1 VLRRYEIINK
11 IKRKRDCFFLDKSEI
26 FSNMQSIEGKKI
38 LSSIKK
44 PFFIYT
50 EDKYLIDKSFLII
63 KTKENVS
70 LKYLF
75 AILSSKVIAYY
86 LNDKNIKNI
95 NQKVLCSIPIKK
107 SKDIEV
113 FEIVVDYILFLK
125 TLDKPIN
132 EYVSNEHIIISFEQ
146 VLNAMVFELYFKKE
160 FMALKNK
167 VYSKEL
173 VFIKYA
179 KEDYKSIKELDKT
192 NKKQIINESF
202 KTLKE
207 PYNLI
212 RNNLILM
219 GIELE
224 NLIVNIN
231 RSLNNENR

>member
-1 VLRRYEIINK
+1 MLRRYEIINK
-11 IKRKRDCFFLDKSEI
+11 IKRKRDSFFLDKNEVFKGI
-26 FSNMQSIEGKKI
+26 DNIEGEKI
-38 LSSIKK
+38 LSLIKK
-44 PFFIYT
+44 PYFIYLKDNYT
-50 EDKYLIDKSFLII
+50 IDKSVLII
-63 KTKENVS
+63 KTNDFS

-75 AILSSKVIAYY
+75 AILSSKVVAYY
-86 LNDKNIKNI
+86 LNDKKIKSI